1 MIKSEATKIRI
12 GKRHMAKMM
21 FNRNT
26 SEGRDAYHQAIQ
38 GRLLDYLKRKSRERV
53 KDEREQMGY

>member
-1 MIKSEATKIRI
+1 
-12 GKRHMAKMM
+12 MAKMM

>member
-21 FNRNT
+21 FNRST

-38 GRLLDYLKRKSRERV
+38 GRLFDYLKRKSRERV
-53 KDEREQMGY
+53 KNDFD